1 MISVLAPAKVNL
13 ALHVTGRRADGYHE
27 IETLALFAAMADR
40 LTAREAATT
49 GLSISGPFAGGL
61 SAEADNLVLRAA
73 VALRNVAR
81 LQVPETAFQLEKN
94 LPVASGIGG
103 GSADAAAAL
112 IALKALWNLP
122 ADHDLGPVA
131 GRLGADVPM
140 CLASVPL
147 VARGTGE
154 RIEAVTI
161 ARSLPCVLVNPGIAV
176 STRDVFS
183 ALARRDNP
191 PMENLPAGG
200 PDIEWLMRQRNDL
213 EAPAMALCPQIG
225 TAIAMLEA
233 RTGLLLARMSG
244 SGATC
249 FGLFATGTEADEAAR
264 EIGAREP
271 GWWCVATQLLAGEY
285 PGRITRGEERDGKD

>member
-40 LTAREAATT
+40 LTARAAATT

-61 SAEADNLVLRAA
+61 SADADNLVLRAA
-73 VALRNVAR
+73 VALRNAAG
-81 LQVPETAFQLEKN
+81 LQAPETAFQLEKN

-161 ARSLPCVLVNPGIAV
+161 AGSLPCVLLNPGIAV
-176 STRDVFS
+176 STRDVFFFFF
-183 ALARRDNP
+183 LWY
-191 PMENLPAGG
+191 NLLLDILFAGG
-200 PDIEWLMRQRNDL
+200 SYIECLMR
-213 EAPAMALCPQIG
+213 
-225 TAIAMLEA
+225 
-233 RTGLLLARMSG
+233 
-244 SGATC
+244 
-249 FGLFATGTEADEAAR
+249 
-264 EIGAREP
+264 
-271 GWWCVATQLLAGEY
+271 
-285 PGRITRGEERDGKD
+285 